1 MAHRAGYGLFWIG
14 LSILLAACASA
25 PTPLPSAAEL
35 LEQSARVMQDLRSVH
50 FTIERS
56 GAPAYVDPGH
66 TFIFRRAAGDFV
78 APDAARATVRVI
90 GPALVAE
97 VSIVSLGDQYW
108 ETNPLT
114 GQWASYPGLGYN
126 PASLFN
132 PATGLSALM
141 RNDLTDVQLIGLEEL
156 EDLPGAKLFHLTAA
170 APGQPVMV
178 MTADMIGRG
187 RVTFEWWIEP
197 DTYRT
202 LRLRVVEPETD
213 PKDPSVW
220 VIDFDQFD
228 ADVSIEPPLP

>member
-1 MAHRAGYGLFWIG
+1 MRHRAGYGLFWIG
-14 LSILLAACASA
+14 LLPLLAACASP
-25 PTPLPSAAEL
+25 PTPLPSAAQL
-35 LEQSARVMQDLRSVH
+35 LEQSARAMQNLRSVH

-56 GAPAYVDPGH
+56 GAPAYVDPGN
-66 TFIFRRAAGDFV
+66 TFIFRRATGEFV
-78 APDAARATVRVI
+78 APDAARAAVRVI

-97 VSIVSLGDQYW
+97 VNVVSIGDQYW

-132 PATGLSALM
+132 AQTGLSALM
-141 RNDLTDVQLIGLEEL
+141 RNDLTDAQLMGLEEL
-156 EDLPGAKLFHLTAA
+156 EDLPGAKLFHLTAT
-170 APGQPVMV
+170 APGAPLMA

-187 RVTFEWWIEP
+187 RVTFDWWIEP
-197 DTYRT
+197 DTYRV

-213 PKDPSVW
+213 SHDPTAW

-228 ADVSIEPPLP
+228 AGVSIEPPQR